1 MSTLRKIERFPVTCS
16 AGIPPLQFRTISPTL
31 SAMPSVRTMGGTAV
45 ELHVKIVWALETPKA
60 VLSKKKEKQE

>member
-1 MSTLRKIERFPVTCS
+1 
-16 AGIPPLQFRTISPTL
+16 
-31 SAMPSVRTMGGTAV
+31 MGGTAV